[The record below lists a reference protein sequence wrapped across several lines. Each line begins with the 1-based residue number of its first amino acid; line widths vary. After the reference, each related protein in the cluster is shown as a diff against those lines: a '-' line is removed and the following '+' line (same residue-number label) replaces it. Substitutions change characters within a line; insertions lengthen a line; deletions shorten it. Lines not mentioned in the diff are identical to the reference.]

1 MINAITKCPYKGVD
15 ERELITYHPLVSVIT
30 PVLNGKKY
38 IEACIKSVLY
48 QSYPNI
54 EHIFID
60 GGSTDGTVDMLTNY
74 SVIHPDRIRFISKPG
89 KGAEEAWNEG
99 WKIAKGDIIGWLGSD
114 DIYVPGAIMAVVE
127 FFGSNPEAYFVFGAC
142 ETINERN
149 ELISKSIAKDF
160 DLNEAINDTCHI
172 PTTSAFY
179 RREVIEMI
187 GFLDENLYCCDL
199 DYWIRVGKVFKIY
212 RIEQLLSRS
221 MLHKGSTSGSKG
233 KRIYPIECFI
243 ISRRHGGRILSGHSI
258 KYLASIII
266 ELLRPMLGGIYPFF
280 SPFMKR
286 VVLPF
291 IMRIVNF
298 VSKRPNSSFIPSN
311 LDANKKSELL
321 ESV

>member
-38 IEACIKSVLY
+38 IEACIKSVLD

-99 WKIAKGDIIGWLGSD
+99 WKITKGDIMGWLGSD
-114 DIYVPGAIMAVVE
+114 DVYVSGAISTVVK

-149 ELISKSIAKDF
+149 ELISSSVAKDF
-160 DLNEAINDTCHI
+160 DLDETINDTCYI
-172 PTTSAFY
+172 PTTAAFY
-179 RREVIEMI
+179 RREVIDRV
-187 GFLDENLYCCDL
+187 GFLDESLRCCDL
-199 DYWIRVGKVFKIY
+199 EYWIRVGKVFQIY
-212 RIEQLLSRS
+212 RIENLLSRS

-233 KRIYPIECFI
+233 KKIFPRECFI
-243 ISRRHGGRILSGHSI
+243 ISRKHGGHILSGHGI
-258 KYLASIII
+258 KYAASIII
-266 ELLRPMLGGIYPFF
+266 ESLRPVLGSIYPFI

-286 VVLPF
+286 AVYPF
-291 IMRIVNF
+291 IIRIVNF
-298 VSKRPNSSFIPSN
+298 IAR
-311 LDANKKSELL
+311 
-321 ESV
+321 